1 MKTVGSIIHLI
12 ELALFCVYFQDG
24 LLEVKRQ
31 LKQLL
36 DRCAS
41 QPICA
46 SFRQQY
52 DLDSLSVDLQFQE
65 VSFFI
70 NFSVIV
76 SNFLKT

>member
-1 MKTVGSIIHLI
+1 MISIHRLI
-12 ELALFCVYFQDG
+12 ELDMLGFIFLQDG

-65 VSFFI
+65 VRDF
-70 NFSVIV
+70 
-76 SNFLKT
+76 